1 MRDIKSTP
9 TIVQNTPCEAR
20 LLLRKVKCAIL
31 AAAMECSICSFVG
44 RYLWRQF
51 KNFVALKHNLQVIE
65 LSVV

>member
-1 MRDIKSTP
+1 MC
-9 TIVQNTPCEAR
+9 N
-20 LLLRKVKCAIL
+20 L